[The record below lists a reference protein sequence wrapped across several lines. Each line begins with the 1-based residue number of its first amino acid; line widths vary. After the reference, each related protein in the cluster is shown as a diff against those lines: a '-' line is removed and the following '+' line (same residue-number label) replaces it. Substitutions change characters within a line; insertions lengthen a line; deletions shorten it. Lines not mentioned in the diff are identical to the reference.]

1 MKTASLRNTAPF
13 AAALAALIL
22 LLSSQSLFA
31 QAEPA
36 AVPVA
41 VPAPEIEPEA
51 EPEIG
56 GPKIYVLTLFD
67 VTDEEQSAI
76 FFADAGRIRGIFHN
90 AYGVSVFWD
99 RDIYESHF
107 DGPTGDAPVPNEWSG
122 ALDGSEEETAPSLFD
137 APDEQELRKA
147 EIRRIRRR
155 LGAEDPDFSIFD
167 KAAALLRSRR
177 VKPDDA
183 LFIFWSGHGAIE
195 NGRHYLRQANGKSIP
210 RQELLDA
217 AKGCGARLTVLIT
230 DSCASLRLSGKSDYV
245 TDRIP
250 CAAAPIAV
258 EPLFEELFFNYR
270 GTLDVNSSS
279 EGERAYSFF
288 QPSATARVNDFEFK
302 TQDVSG
308 GCFSLGLA
316 SEAAVWYPFHGELI
330 NAVKAHNRRYVDK
343 YAKEIDED
351 FLSFGAF
358 DVFVDERRSWRDVLN
373 YAQTVANI
381 VFRRLPYYNR
391 LNQRGQHIKI
401 FEEPTR
407 ITENPKYLFSK
418 DIPTRFLGGPV
429 DCYDK
434 LPWTPQAIYMPL
446 PGDVVL
452 EINGIPVNDSELTP
466 MDYEAGYSGD
476 INAAKK
482 GRVYTMIRESSETA
496 VLKLKDVK
504 SGRNYYYRTKLLS
517 FENESRI
524 GITPAIDAEGNLT
537 VGSVVPGSPATR
549 GQFAWE

>member
-41 VPAPEIEPEA
+41 VPAPEIAPEA

-107 DGPTGDAPVPNEWSG
+107 DG
-122 ALDGSEEETAPSLFD
+122 
-137 APDEQELRKA
+137 KA

-258 EPLFEELFFNYR
+258 APLFEELFFNYR

-466 MDYEAGYSGD
+466 MDYEAGYGGD

-524 GITPAIDAEGNLT
+524 GIIPAIDAEGNLT